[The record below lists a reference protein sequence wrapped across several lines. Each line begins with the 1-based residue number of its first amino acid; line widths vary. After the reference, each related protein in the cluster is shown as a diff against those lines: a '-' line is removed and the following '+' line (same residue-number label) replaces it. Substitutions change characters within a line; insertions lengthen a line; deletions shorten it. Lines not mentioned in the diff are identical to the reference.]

1 MEMTQMGTE
10 KSLIPSEM
18 TSCPEKEFLQLNKQK
33 GKK

>member
-1 MEMTQMGTE
+1 MEVTQMGTG

-18 TSCPEKEFLQLNKQK
+18 TSCPEKEVLQLNKQE